1 MVEPSLFLQIIR
13 DCTTNPELCEVQST
27 GECTEVFC
35 PVNSELVGSD
45 CIPIVCPIGQIPQDN
60 VCVEVME
67 IEDPIACI
75 LIFDPVCGVNGQT
88 FSNSCFAE
96 ASGFEILHMGE
107 CVSTDPIVLDCPEG
121 TIQQDDV
128 CVEDVPPA
136 ILPPTLEIATEDI
149 DPLIF
154 LILGIIIIIISI
166 VGIIVRRR
174 R

>member
-1 MVEPSLFLQIIR
+1 MVAPSLFLQIIR

-27 GECTEVFC
+27 GECTEVIC

-45 CIPIVCPIGQIPQDN
+45 CVPIECPLGQIAEDN
-60 VCVEVME
+60 VCVEE
-67 IEDPIACI
+67 PFACI
-75 LIFDPVCGVNGQT
+75 LVFNPVCAVNGQT
-88 FSNSCFAE
+88 FDNSCFAD

-107 CVSTDPIVLDCPEG
+107 CVTTDPIVLECPEG

-128 CVEDVPPA
+128 CVEDVAPE
-136 ILPPTLEIATEDI
+136 IFPPTLEIATEGI
-149 DPLIF
+149 DPLVF

-174 R
+174 RR